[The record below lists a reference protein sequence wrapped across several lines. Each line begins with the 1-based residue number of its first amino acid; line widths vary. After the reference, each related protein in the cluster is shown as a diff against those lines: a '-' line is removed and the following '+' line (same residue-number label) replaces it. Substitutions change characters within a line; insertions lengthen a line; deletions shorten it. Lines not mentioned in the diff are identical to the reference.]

1 MLSSQ
6 KGEKLVGRFLDES
19 FILHQ
24 FQFLDNGV
32 ATLNYF
38 LTLDHKSVY
47 TTKLQFLDKSDNPL
61 TKYHLQEPEQNL
73 P

>member
-32 ATLNYF
+32 ATPYYF
-38 LTLDHKSVY
+38 LTLDHRSVY
-47 TTKLQFLDKSDNPL
+47 TKKLQFLDKSDNPL